1 MDPPSDGL
9 GKPGL
14 FRNSTLG
21 GAEDVQPAG
30 AVDVL
35 MIGTGEYTT
44 GFVGGAASDS
54 DKGAGVVA
62 LTMFDLRARGK
73 VRRVGMCGTN
83 GAKLPAI
90 REHMQRC
97 IGDVY
102 GLDTACETWPA
113 DGEVDREAYKAAV
126 QSYMPGDVAII
137 FTPDDTH
144 FSIALEC
151 VKRGMHVLVTK
162 PVVKLLDE
170 HVALAEAANEHR
182 VLVCVEVH
190 KRFDPIYQDAYD
202 RIQDLGDFS
211 YLYAYMSQPK
221 HQLETFKAWA
231 GKSSDISYYLN
242 SHHVDFNE
250 WVVGKRA
257 IPVCVTATGSTG
269 VASSALDVDT
279 EDSITLTVQWKN
291 LESGNLGTAVYT
303 AAWIAPRADV
313 HSQQR
318 FFYMG
323 TRGEI
328 TVDQAHR
335 GYTQAKDEQPFASV
349 NPLFMKYTPT
359 RGKFSG
365 QSGYGYRS
373 FEVFI
378 DACADVQ
385 ARRADARSFDESLPT
400 IHSTYLT
407 TAILEAGRR
416 SLDRNGCPIN
426 ILYAEGAESES
437 HLPIGMAPKQ
447 F

>member
-1 MDPPSDGL
+1 MD
-9 GKPGL
+9 
-14 FRNSTLG
+14 STG
-21 GAEDVQPAG
+21 
-30 AVDVL
+30 
-35 MIGTGEYTT
+35 
-44 GFVGGAASDS
+44 
-54 DKGAGVVA
+54 
-62 LTMFDLRARGK
+62 
-73 VRRVGMCGTN
+73 
-83 GAKLPAI
+83 
-90 REHMQRC
+90 
-97 IGDVY
+97 
-102 GLDTACETWPA
+102 
-113 DGEVDREAYKAAV
+113 
-126 QSYMPGDVAII
+126 
-137 FTPDDTH
+137 
-144 FSIALEC
+144 
-151 VKRGMHVLVTK
+151 
-162 PVVKLLDE
+162 
-170 HVALAEAANEHR
+170 

-447 F
+447 REASNENPEDRRILWAPSAATEVSADGHSVFLSYGTITAPSPASGLHAPTAVSTNLVRIRHRWDHVHTPDSRSRQQVRRPTAARIPKGTPRVWRGVCRRRRVRERERATPVQPYCDRDGEVAVAKRRVRLGFRLATAPRIRSSY